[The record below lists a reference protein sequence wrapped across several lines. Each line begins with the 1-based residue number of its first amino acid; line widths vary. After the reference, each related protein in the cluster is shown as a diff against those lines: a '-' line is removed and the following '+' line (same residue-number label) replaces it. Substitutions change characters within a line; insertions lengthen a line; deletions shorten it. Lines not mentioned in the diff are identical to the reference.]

1 MLDGVVAFFVFAVVV
16 RPRRSVV
23 VGAAIVAVVGVG
35 ELVAAGLGAS
45 IVFLLTLFNVVFN

>member
-1 MLDGVVAFFVFAVVV
+1 M
-16 RPRRSVV
+16 V

-45 IVFLLTLFNVVFN
+45 IVFLLTLLNVVFNLMARITCFYELRNVYNISI